1 MTTEAEKLCSTNK
14 ADIANLIDHLQ
25 DLIAGNPGTGYDDA
39 ADLGYVRKLLI
50 DAVAH
55 FGGLNE
61 SNILATL
68 EELRG

>member
-1 MTTEAEKLCSTNK
+1 MTTDAEKICKHNK
-14 ADIANLIDHLQ
+14 ADIESLIDHLQ
-25 DLIAGNPGTGYDDA
+25 DLIAGNPGTGHDDA

-61 SNILATL
+61 SDILATL